1 MKNDKFTI
9 ELSIKANVPI
19 VTKEAKATFLP
30 KTPEAI
36 GLTFFCGCNLSL
48 SRSSTSFNKYI
59 EELARVKATKATIK
73 SEKIEKTFSYS
84 SQDQASLTEN
94 KKGKN
99 TKRLLVH

>member
-9 ELSIKANVPI
+9 KLSIKANVPI
-19 VTKEAKATFLP
+19 ATKEPNAAFLP
-30 KTPEAI
+30 KTPEAM
-36 GLTFFCGCNLSL
+36 GLIFFCGCNLSL
-48 SRSSTSFNKYI
+48 SRSNTSFNKYI

-73 SEKIEKTFSYS
+73 SENIEKTFSYS
-84 SQDQASLTEN
+84 SKDQASLTEN